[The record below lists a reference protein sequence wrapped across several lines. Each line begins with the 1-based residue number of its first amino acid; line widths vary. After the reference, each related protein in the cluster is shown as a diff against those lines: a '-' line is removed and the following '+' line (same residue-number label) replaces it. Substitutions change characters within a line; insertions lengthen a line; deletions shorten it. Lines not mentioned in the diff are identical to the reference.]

1 MSPPKTPFA
10 IRKIEYL
17 TLANEELKSVI
28 RNLLVVY
35 PIEDWP
41 EDDTHKIIKHSLI
54 RNSLL
59 TEPQPV
65 AFEYSCS
72 QCGCEITKTQSRGA
86 HPRCKTCYL
95 AWKKTQRKKHGR
107 N

>member
-28 RNLLVVY
+28 KKLLTIY
-35 PIEDWP
+35 PISEWP
-41 EDDTHKIIKHSLI
+41 DDDQHKIIKHSLMT
-54 RNSLL
+54 NHLL

-65 AFEYSCS
+65 IYEYSCS
-72 QCGCEITKTQSRGA
+72 ECGCEITKTQSRGA
-86 HPRCKTCYL
+86 HPRCKSCYL
-95 AWKKTQRKKHGR
+95 KWKKNQRAKKGR
-107 N
+107 E